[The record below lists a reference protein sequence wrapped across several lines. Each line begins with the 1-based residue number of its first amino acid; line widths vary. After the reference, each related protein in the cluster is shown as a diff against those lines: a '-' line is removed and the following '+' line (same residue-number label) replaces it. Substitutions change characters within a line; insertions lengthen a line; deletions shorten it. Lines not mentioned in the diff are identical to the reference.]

1 MICKNIHWSG
11 PHEDVNYNGSEAD
24 IVVFLSDGDLN
35 VQTLARA
42 KRLLII
48 LTLEKEWYHSINS
61 ILKLKNALALGLAEM
76 MRLGYCPY
84 EMIKCEQCESKFDE
98 KTIYYHILE
107 QCHVKCRNFGKGC
120 EWKGVTRLHDYH
132 LTKVCD
138 YELEFCAFCNEISER
153 NHTTQWEHCTEHTLQ
168 MLGLHFSDGDDCP
181 FLLLKSVMIFMV
193 LIILSC
199 IFVFHVG

>member
-1 MICKNIHWSG
+1 
-11 PHEDVNYNGSEAD
+11 
-24 IVVFLSDGDLN
+24 
-35 VQTLARA
+35 
-42 KRLLII
+42 
-48 LTLEKEWYHSINS
+48 
-61 ILKLKNALALGLAEM
+61 

-132 LTKVCD
+132 LAKVCD
-138 YELEFCAFCNEISER
+138 YELEFCAFCDEISER
-153 NHTTQWEHCTEHTLQ
+153 NHTTQWEHCSKHTLH
-168 MLGLHFSDGDDCP
+168 MIGLHISDGDDCP

-193 LIILSC
+193 LLVLFIFYIFC
-199 IFVFHVG
+199 IFYIFFGKIFSN